1 MKSSK
6 ALGGKMREQDVAN
19 ELKILALESIN
30 HAGSGHSGSVLSCGD
45 ILYTLYTRH
54 LLSSNVENR
63 LRDRFVLSNG
73 HACAILYAI
82 LAGLNYFDIKEMKN
96 FRSFGGM
103 LTGHPEIE
111 INGID
116 AGTGP
121 LGQGVANAVGMAIAE
136 TIMNTRFN
144 VNNYT
149 YCMAGDG
156 CLEEG
161 VAMEALSIAGLYRLN
176 KFILLYD
183 KNDVT
188 LDGKL
193 DLSSTDDMAMK
204 FRSMNFNVIESDGH
218 DIEKIDNAIT
228 QAKKSVDKPTVIIFH
243 TIIGKDTSLAGSNK
257 SHGKVFDIKEIEEL
271 KQKYNIEKPYLDL
284 SVEAKS
290 ILNEKYNKIIKLFNK
305 RVEKFENH
313 MQNDEKIKKIYLK
326 FINNKFSF
334 KVKHRDEI
342 MSTREANNIVLNEM
356 SKSVENLV
364 ILSADLSSSTKV
376 KINDG
381 GQYSYSNRL
390 GKNIALGIRE
400 HAMGAIANG
409 IALYGGLNVITST
422 FLTFSNYMLPAI
434 RMSAIMKL
442 PVLFV
447 FTHSSIFDTPDG
459 ITHIPVE
466 QLDQLRL
473 IPHMIVSRPC
483 DMEECVETYKWWFD
497 FRRPIC
503 MSLSRCNLP
512 SYPRYD
518 DMDKGAYVLDPC
530 KADINIMASGSEV
543 CIANEVKDILK
554 DKIKVNVISVPSLEI
569 FDMQKAYKNR
579 LLKNPLFVIE
589 SSTCVNY
596 IKYTDEDHIF
606 SVHDFG
612 RSGDEAS
619 LKKYYGYTADAISKK
634 ILKILKKLKI
644 FE

>member
-96 FRSFGGM
+96 FRRFGGM

-136 TIMNTRFN
+136 TIMSARFN

-284 SVEAKS
+284 SVEAK
-290 ILNEKYNKIIKLFNK
+290 
-305 RVEKFENH
+305 
-313 MQNDEKIKKIYLK
+313 
-326 FINNKFSF
+326 
-334 KVKHRDEI
+334 
-342 MSTREANNIVLNEM
+342 
-356 SKSVENLV
+356 
-364 ILSADLSSSTKV
+364 
-376 KINDG
+376 
-381 GQYSYSNRL
+381 
-390 GKNIALGIRE
+390 
-400 HAMGAIANG
+400 
-409 IALYGGLNVITST
+409 
-422 FLTFSNYMLPAI
+422 
-434 RMSAIMKL
+434 
-442 PVLFV
+442 
-447 FTHSSIFDTPDG
+447 
-459 ITHIPVE
+459 
-466 QLDQLRL
+466 
-473 IPHMIVSRPC
+473 
-483 DMEECVETYKWWFD
+483 
-497 FRRPIC
+497 
-503 MSLSRCNLP
+503 
-512 SYPRYD
+512 
-518 DMDKGAYVLDPC
+518 
-530 KADINIMASGSEV
+530 
-543 CIANEVKDILK
+543 
-554 DKIKVNVISVPSLEI
+554 
-569 FDMQKAYKNR
+569 
-579 LLKNPLFVIE
+579 
-589 SSTCVNY
+589 
-596 IKYTDEDHIF
+596 
-606 SVHDFG
+606 
-612 RSGDEAS
+612 
-619 LKKYYGYTADAISKK
+619 
-634 ILKILKKLKI
+634 
-644 FE
+644 

>member
-1 MKSSK
+1 MK
-6 ALGGKMREQDVAN
+6 EQDVAN

-54 LLSSNVENR
+54 LLSSTLKNR

-73 HACAILYAI
+73 HACAMLYAI

-96 FRSFGGM
+96 FRKYGGM
-103 LTGHPEIE
+103 LTGHPEID

-116 AGTGP
+116 ADTGP

-136 TIMNTRFN
+136 TIMYARFK
-144 VNNYT
+144 VDNYT
-149 YCMAGDG
+149 YCMTGDG

-161 VAMEALSIAGLYRLN
+161 VALEALSIAGLYRLN

-193 DLSSTDDMAMK
+193 TLSSADDMAMK
-204 FRSMNFNVIESDGH
+204 FRSMNFNVIECEGH

-228 QAKKSVDKPTVIIFH
+228 QAKKSEDRPTVIIFH
-243 TIIGKDTSLAGSNK
+243 TIIGKDTALAGSNL
-257 SHGKVFDIKEIEEL
+257 SHGKVFDIKEIDEL
-271 KQKYNIEKPYLDL
+271 KKRYNINKPYMDL
-284 SVEAKS
+284 SIEAKAV
-290 ILNEKYNKIIKLFNK
+290 LNEKHLKIIKMLDK
-305 RVEKFENH
+305 RVDKFENY
-313 MQNDEKIKKIYLK
+313 MQNNDKIKKNYQK

-334 KVKHRDEI
+334 NIKHRDEI
-342 MSTREANNIVLNEM
+342 MSTREANGVVLNEIG
-356 SKSVENLV
+356 KTVENLIV
-364 ILSADLSSSTKV
+364 LSADLSSSTKV

-381 GQYSYSNRL
+381 GQYSCTNRL
-390 GKNIALGIRE
+390 GKNIALGVRE

-409 IALYGGLNVITST
+409 LALYGGLNVITST

-434 RMSAIMKL
+434 RMSAIMNL
-442 PVLFV
+442 PILFV

-483 DMEECVETYKWWFD
+483 DIEECVETYKWWFTL
-497 FRRPIC
+497 RRPIC

-512 SYPRYD
+512 SFPRYEN
-518 DMDKGAYVLDPC
+518 MDKGAYVLNPG

-543 CIANEVKDILK
+543 CIANEVKNVLK
-554 DKIKVNVISVPSLEI
+554 DKVKVNVISVPSIEI
-569 FDMQKAYKNR
+569 FEMQDRVYKNK

-589 SSTCVNY
+589 SSTCA
-596 IKYTDEDHIF
+596 KYLKYASEEQIF
-606 SVHDFG
+606 SVKDFG
-612 RSGDEAS
+612 RTGDEAS
-619 LKKYYGYTADAISKK
+619 LKKHYGYTAEAISKK
-634 ILKILKKLKI
+634 IFKILKKLKI